1 LKIDDYVHDYYSFA
15 RFRAAYEGR
24 VPPMID
30 RSQWTEVDLGY
41 KVHPPLL
48 GRAPGRPKVQRIRDS
63 IEKNQTKK
71 KVRCTR

>member
-1 LKIDDYVHDYYSFA
+1 LKIDDYVHDYYSVA
-15 RFRAAYEGR
+15 RFRASYEGR
-24 VPPMID
+24 VPPMLD
-30 RSQWTEVDLGY
+30 RSQWPKVDLGY

-48 GRAPGRPKVQRIRDS
+48 GRAPSRPKVQRIRGS